1 MGVGGAMERRAAIG
15 GGEFARVV
23 IAALI
28 WLFAL
33 AQGPIIQALFPLDVT
48 PNVVLVLVVLW
59 AGYTSVREGIVW
71 AFVAGLFQDVLLF
84 APLGTHAFALMV
96 VVLAL
101 EPIRRF
107 AFGENH
113 AWPLLV
119 VFVAALLNDVVFL
132 VVTHLARHGDP
143 LNTLWRFSIAR
154 ALTDVIAAVVL
165 LPLVLLLRRWGNHGD
180 LSAG

>member
-1 MGVGGAMERRAAIG
+1 MERRVAVG
-15 GGEFARVV
+15 GGEVARLA

-28 WLFAL
+28 WFFAL

-48 PNVVLVLVVLW
+48 PNVVLVLVILW
-59 AGYTSVREGIVW
+59 AGYTSLREGIAW
-71 AFVAGLFQDVLLF
+71 AFVAGLFLDLLLF
-84 APLGTHAFALMV
+84 APLGAHALALMA
-96 VVLAL
+96 VLLAI

-119 VFVAALLNDVVFL
+119 VFVAALLNDFVYI
-132 VVTHLARHGDP
+132 VVTNMVGHGLP
-143 LNTLWRFSIAR
+143 LDTLWRFSIAR

-165 LPLVLLLRRWGNHGD
+165 LPLLLLLRRWGGHGD
-180 LSAG
+180 LSAH

>member
-1 MGVGGAMERRAAIG
+1 MERRAAVG
-15 GGEFARVV
+15 GGEFTRIA

-48 PNVVLVLVVLW
+48 PNVVLVLVILW
-59 AGYTSVREGIVW
+59 AGYTSLREGIAW
-71 AFVAGLFQDVLLF
+71 AFIAGLFLDLLLF
-84 APLGTHAFALMV
+84 APLGAHAFAFMA
-96 VVLAL
+96 VVLAI
-101 EPIRRF
+101 EPVRRI

-119 VFVAALLNDVVFL
+119 VFVAALLSDFVFI
-132 VVTHLARHGDP
+132 VVTGIARHGLP
-143 LNTLWRFSIAR
+143 LSTLWRFSIAR
-154 ALTDVIAAVVL
+154 ALTDVIAAVAL

-180 LSAG
+180 LSAR

>member
-1 MGVGGAMERRAAIG
+1 MERRAAVG
-15 GGEFARVV
+15 GGEFARVA

-33 AQGPIIQALFPLDVT
+33 AQGPIVQALFPLDVT
-48 PNVVLVLVVLW
+48 PNVVLVLVILW
-59 AGYTSVREGIVW
+59 AGYTSLREGIAW
-71 AFVAGLFQDVLLF
+71 AFVAGLFLDLLLF
-84 APLGTHAFALMV
+84 APLGAHAFALMAV
-96 VVLAL
+96 LLAL

-119 VFVAALLNDVVFL
+119 VFVGALLNDFVYI
-132 VVTHLARHGDP
+132 VVTNMAGRGLP

-165 LPLVLLLRRWGNHGD
+165 LPLMLLLRRWGSNGD
-180 LSAG
+180 LSAH